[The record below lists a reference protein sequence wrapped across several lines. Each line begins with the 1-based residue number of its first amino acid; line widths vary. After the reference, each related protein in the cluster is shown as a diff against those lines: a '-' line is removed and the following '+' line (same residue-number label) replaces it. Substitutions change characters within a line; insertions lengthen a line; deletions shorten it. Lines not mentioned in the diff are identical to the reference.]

1 MGALLLS
8 AIAHLSGCDSRPE
21 SASLKAESALLRV
34 AVSIPPQA
42 YFARRVGG
50 EHVKVD
56 VLLGAGQSHSTYEP
70 TPKQLVEL
78 SNDRVLFRI
87 GVLFEETILS
97 KLKDMYPNLELV
109 DTRKGVP
116 LRKMEASESAYHHE
130 EGEGQSH
137 TGEEHEHD
145 HERDHGDLFA
155 CEGEFDPHIWLSP
168 KLAKIQSRTICD
180 AFQRLDP
187 AHKDVFENN
196 YQLFANELDAL
207 DAELTRELSPYRGQ
221 TVYVYH
227 PAFGY
232 FTDAYGLKQKAVELA
247 GREPSAHQLTELIE
261 QAKAD
266 HVKLI
271 FVQAQFGASTAM
283 ALAEAIGGSVEAID
297 PLSEDY
303 LGNLRLMAGKI
314 VHSLRKDAKP
324 AP

>member
-1 MGALLLS
+1 MGALLLG
-8 AIAHLSGCDSRPE
+8 AVAHFSGCDSRPE
-21 SASLKAESALLRV
+21 SASPGADAALLRV

-50 EHVKVD
+50 VHVKVD

-116 LRKMEASESAYHHE
+116 LRKMDASESAYHHE
-130 EGEGQSH
+130 EGEGESH
-137 TGEEHEHD
+137 AGHD
-145 HERDHGDLFA
+145 HEHDHGDLFA

-168 KLAKIQSRTICD
+168 KLAKIQARTICD
-180 AFQRLDP
+180 TFQRLDT
-187 AHKDVFENN
+187 AHQDEFESN

-266 HVKLI
+266 QVKLI
-271 FVQAQFGASTAM
+271 FVQAQFGASTAK

-314 VHSLRKDAKP
+314 VQSLRKDAGA